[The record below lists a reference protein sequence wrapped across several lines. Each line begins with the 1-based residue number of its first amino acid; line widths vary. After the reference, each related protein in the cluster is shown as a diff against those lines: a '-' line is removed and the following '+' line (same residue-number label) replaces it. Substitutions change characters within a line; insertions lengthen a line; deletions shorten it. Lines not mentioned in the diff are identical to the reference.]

1 MQSVF
6 EQDLERLVKQYDQPG
21 PRYTSYP
28 TVPVWPQGSFG
39 REYAEAL
46 EAEGTKDRGISIY
59 LHIPFCRTLCTFCGC
74 NKVIT
79 RDAELVE
86 RYLKALE
93 QEMAAVAKGLG
104 QRKTDLG
111 FRRVSFGI
119 QDIDPAAQR
128 AINRNQTSSQSEKA
142 FSISKK
148 LGYQSINFDLVYGL
162 PLQTRAKF
170 RKTLDAVSKMRPDR
184 LAVYSF
190 AHLPWMFKAHERA
203 LREQDL
209 PTAQEKIGLYLDTVR
224 HFTEEGYVMIGM
236 DHFALPGD
244 ELALALEHRTL
255 HRNFMGYTTLH
266 GLAQIGLGVS
276 AISDFGDSYWQN
288 PKELDD
294 YLEQASDPKPQ
305 RGMKLDEDDR
315 LRRQVIEGL
324 MCHGEIRFD
333 EFDGNGFDFQEYFK
347 DTREAFEGFEADGL
361 VRLDPDCIKLTD
373 SGRLFMRNLAM
384 PFDRYLQSSSTPRF
398 SRTV

>member
-1 MQSVF
+1 
-6 EQDLERLVKQYDQPG
+6 
-21 PRYTSYP
+21 
-28 TVPVWPQGSFG
+28 
-39 REYAEAL
+39 
-46 EAEGTKDRGISIY
+46 
-59 LHIPFCRTLCTFCGC
+59 
-74 NKVIT
+74 
-79 RDAELVE
+79 
-86 RYLKALE
+86 
-93 QEMAAVAKGLG
+93 
-104 QRKTDLG
+104 
-111 FRRVSFGI
+111 
-119 QDIDPAAQR
+119 
-128 AINRNQTSSQSEKA
+128 
-142 FSISKK
+142 
-148 LGYQSINFDLVYGL
+148 
-162 PLQTRAKF
+162 
-170 RKTLDAVSKMRPDR
+170 
-184 LAVYSF
+184 
-190 AHLPWMFKAHERA
+190 MFKAHERA

-305 RGMKLDEDDR
+305 RGMKLDEDDM

-333 EFDGNGFDFQEYFK
+333 EFDGNGFDFQDYFK

-361 VRLDPDCIKLTD
+361 VRLDQDCIKLTD